1 MSVDFGDSSD
11 AVRDFFGP
19 GWSET
24 VTEPG
29 WAEREFFGPGWSE
42 TVTEP
47 GWAEREFFG
56 PGWSETVGTGTAEIG
71 VGESDREP
79 PGVDGRGD
87 GSTIGWTIGCPSGYR
102 RDLVCAAIYRIECHP
117 SYPSCC
123 RCAPLDQDGGGPP
136 TPDAQCPPGYL
147 PAGTMVCTAD
157 QRTEC
162 QGACCRCVPLGE
174 GRPVEEQD
182 PFKRVGDAIMQ
193 FLAGGGGGI
202 TIPQLPQPQVVA
214 APVTRSTLSPVAVL
228 LIVAGLAG
236 AGWWV
241 YTRTRRRAA

>member
-11 AVRDFFGP
+11 V
-19 GWSET
+19 
-24 VTEPG
+24 V
-29 WAEREFFGPGWSE
+29 REFFGPGWSE

-87 GSTIGWTIGCPSGYR
+87 GSTIGCPSGYR
-102 RDLVCAAIYRIECHP
+102 RDLVCAAIYRIECLL
-117 SYPSCC
+117 SDPSCC

>member
-11 AVRDFFGP
+11 AVRD
-19 GWSET
+19 
-24 VTEPG
+24 
-29 WAEREFFGPGWSE
+29 FFGPGWSE

-79 PGVDGRGD
+79 PGVDGRD
-87 GSTIGWTIGCPSGYR
+87 GSSLVGCPSGYR

-117 SYPSCC
+117 SDPSCC
-123 RCAPLDQDGGGPP
+123 RCAPLDQGDGPP
-136 TPDAQCPPGYL
+136 IPDAQCPPGYS

-157 QRTEC
+157 QQIEC

-236 AGWWV
+236 AGWWI